1 MEEDVFT
8 WNGAACPHFFDNGI
22 VADANDNDYLRN
34 EAVGRLTL
42 GYEDDEDGGGVATL

>member
-8 WNGAACPHFFDNGI
+8 WNGAACPHFFDNG
-22 VADANDNDYLRN
+22 YLRN